1 MTTDYTKKELL
12 YDGNEK
18 QIYATEDPDKVI
30 LRYKDVT
37 TAYSN
42 IKRARFKGIGA
53 YNNKISALLF
63 TLLAQEGVENHFIDL
78 VSEREQLCRK
88 IKWIN
93 LEVVVHNW
101 FAGTLARRLDIAEG
115 VKCPNVIVDFRYNTD
130 ELDNPL
136 INDDQAVAL
145 GLASYDEL
153 KVIDRMARETN
164 RILLRRFAQVG
175 INLIDFKMEFGRTS
189 DGRIIVS
196 DEISPDR
203 CRLWDAATGKKL
215 DKDRFRQDLGNIV
228 DGYKEVYDRLSK
240 E

>member
-1 MTTDYTKKELL
+1 MDQP
-12 YDGNEK
+12 GS
-18 QIYATEDPDKVI
+18 
-30 LRYKDVT
+30 R
-37 TAYSN
+37 
-42 IKRARFKGIGA
+42 GA
-53 YNNKISALLF
+53 
-63 TLLAQEGVENHFIDL
+63 Q
-78 VSEREQLCRK
+78 
-88 IKWIN
+88 
-93 LEVVVHNW
+93 
-101 FAGTLARRLDIAEG
+101 LARRLDIAEG